1 MALLRVWTAGL
12 ILAVAAWSVSPG
24 VSEDSAVGK
33 ERRQGLAE
41 EIVRKETYPVLSR
54 KKREWIWNSLYVEE
68 EKPAPIPY
76 KIGQLKSSQKVEV
89 KRFKI
94 EGEGADVI
102 FTVDHK
108 GDLFVSKSLD
118 REEKSAYH
126 LTARMYDGN
135 NKLIEDSG
143 DFVVQVT
150 DINDNTPVF
159 PKTYNGSL
167 LERSIIGT
175 KVVEVRAT
183 DADDPTT
190 ANGELRY
197 SLTPDGDLSA
207 FEIDSITGMISC
219 KVSTLDRET
228 KSQYMVVVRAQDMR
242 GMASGSTATTSVT
255 ISVGDI
261 NDNIASFTRSTY
273 EVQVPEN
280 HKLNTK
286 IGTLEVKD
294 GDQIQN
300 KEPIF
305 SLPNNNKIFY
315 VELGPRKDGNLML
328 RQALDFETRNSYSF
342 SVQVREN
349 LRNLRFPA
357 DNVLTAV
364 TTAQVIV
371 KVLDVDEPPEF
382 SQPMYTFKVPEER
395 LVNNIGIVSARD
407 PDKAGKGIRYSIL
420 DKDCPIAINPITGQ
434 MSTLRTLDRELEATH
449 MFQVKA
455 QEEPSGLES
464 FVKVNIVVEDVNDNE
479 PQLDVDEIFVC
490 ENDNANTVIGTLRAT
505 DEDDQPASFTFTLA
519 SPSSNFSIRDF
530 GNNSAYVLVNQG
542 PFNLDDPT
550 DYSVDVRISDGGQPI
565 KSSVTKLAIKA
576 CRCDARRIPT
586 QCKAEAQ
593 KMGVSVHVLIAI
605 LLCILT
611 ILVIVILFVM
621 KKRYHKDSLAGM
633 KNSGEIH
640 EQLVTYD
647 EEGGGEMDTNGYD
660 VSILTSA
667 FHDGSLL
674 RHPDCLPH
682 PSLYAMV
689 QKSQPHHHQHQMQP
703 ASACKGDMAAM
714 IQVKKHDADH
724 DREGF
729 PYDTLH
735 IYGYEGPESIAGSLS
750 SLGSSSSGGSDSDY
764 DFLSDWGPRFRT
776 LAELYGVEE
785 SDYYH

>member
-1 MALLRVWTAGL
+1 MASLRLWTEGL
-12 ILAVAAWSVSPG
+12 ILAILAWSVSPG
-24 VSEDSAVGK
+24 VSRDSAVGSGTW
-33 ERRQGLAE
+33 RGLSE
-41 EIVRKETYPVLSR
+41 EIVRKESHPVLSR

-76 KIGQLKSSQKVEV
+76 KIGQLKSSQNVEV

-94 EGEGADVI
+94 EGEGADGI
-102 FTVDHK
+102 FSVDLK

-118 REEKSAYH
+118 REEKSSYH

-150 DINDNTPVF
+150 DINDNSPVF
-159 PKTYNGSL
+159 LKTYNGSIM
-167 LERSIIGT
+167 ERSTVGT
-175 KVVEVRAT
+175 KVIEVRAT

-228 KSQYMVVVRAQDMR
+228 KSRYVVVVRAQDMR

-255 ISVGDI
+255 VSVGDA
-261 NDNIASFTRSTY
+261 NDNIASFTRRTY
-273 EVQVPEN
+273 DLEVRED
-280 HKLNTK
+280 HKLNAR
-286 IGTLEVKD
+286 IGTLELED
-294 GDQIQN
+294 RDQIQN
-300 KEPIF
+300 KEPIL
-305 SLPNNNKIFY
+305 SLPVDNKIFY
-315 VELGPRKDGNLML
+315 VELGPGNDGELML
-328 RQALDFETRNSYSF
+328 RQPLDYETRNSYSF

-357 DNVLTAV
+357 DNVATAV
-364 TTAQVIV
+364 TSAQVNV
-371 KVLDVDEPPEF
+371 KVSDVDEPPVF
-382 SQPMYTFKVPEER
+382 SLPTYTFTVLEER
-395 LVNNIGIVSARD
+395 LVNNVGAVSARD
-407 PDKAGKGIRYSIL
+407 PDKAGKSIRYSIL

-434 MSTLRTLDRELEATH
+434 MSTLRTLDRELESRH

-464 FVKVNIVVEDVNDNE
+464 FVKVNIVVEDVNDNKPE
-479 PQLDVDEIFVC
+479 LDADEIFVC
-490 ENDNANTVIGTLRAT
+490 ENDAANTVIGTLRAT
-505 DEDDQPASFTFTLA
+505 DMDDQPASFTFRLD

-530 GNNSAYVLVNQG
+530 GNNTADVVVQQG
-542 PFNLDDPT
+542 PFNLDDPR
-550 DYSVDVRISDGGQPI
+550 DYSVDVSVSDGGRPVQT
-565 KSSVTKLAIKA
+565 SVTKLVIKA
-576 CRCDARRIPT
+576 CRCDGRRIPT
-586 QCKAEAQ
+586 HCKAVAQ

-674 RHPDCLPH
+674 PH

-689 QKSQPHHHQHQMQP
+689 QKSQPLPRQHQAQP
-703 ASACKGDMAAM
+703 ASTRKGDMAAM
-714 IQVKKHDADH
+714 IEVKKHDADH

-735 IYGYEGPESIAGSLS
+735 IYGYEGPESVAGSLS
-750 SLGSSSSGGSDSDY
+750 SLASSSSGGSDSDY

-776 LAELYGVEE
+776 LAELYGADE